1 MHRVKLK
8 HTGLSVSRIC
18 FGTMTI
24 GGQTGE
30 DEARRMIDTCLD
42 RGVDFIDTANMY
54 HLGVSEEILGR
65 ILKGRRSRVILAS
78 KVRMK
83 MGDAPDLSGLSRAAI
98 LRAIDDSLRRLDT
111 DYLDLYYL
119 HAPDS
124 ATPIEETLETMNELV
139 KQGKIRHVANSNY
152 AGWQV
157 VEMQWL
163 AQKNGFQPSVISQP
177 MYNLIAR
184 GIEQEYLPMC
194 RRFGVSTIVYNPLAG
209 GLLTGKH
216 QREAPLLGSRFDKN
230 KLYLDRY
237 WHAADFDAVEELR
250 AIAAK
255 AGRSLV
261 SLALNWIYHHTSAD
275 CIIIGA
281 SRVDHLNENL
291 KALEDG
297 PLDDATIEACDGVW
311 LKLRGPSPVYNR

>member
-1 MHRVKLK
+1 MDRVTL
-8 HTGLSVSRIC
+8 HNTALTVPRIC

-24 GGQTGE
+24 GGQTNE

-42 RGVDFIDTANMY
+42 AGIDFIDTANMY
-54 HLGVSEEILGR
+54 HVGASEEILGR
-65 ILKGRRSRVILAS
+65 ILKGRRSKVILAS

-98 LRAIDDSLRRLDT
+98 LRAIDDSLRRLQT

-124 ATPIEETLETMNELV
+124 AVPIEETLETMNHLV

-157 VEMQWL
+157 VEMLWL
-163 AQKNGFQPSVISQP
+163 AQKSGFQPSTISQP

-216 QREAPLLGSRFDKN
+216 QRQAPLPGTRFDKN

-237 WHAADFDAVEELR
+237 WHDADFEAVEELR

-255 AGRSLV
+255 ADRPLV

-275 CIIIGA
+275 CIILGA
-281 SRVDHLNENL
+281 SRVDQLNENL
-291 KALEDG
+291 KALADG
-297 PLDDATIEACDGVW
+297 PLDDETLQECDQVW
-311 LKLRGPSPVYNR
+311 LKLRGPSPIYNR